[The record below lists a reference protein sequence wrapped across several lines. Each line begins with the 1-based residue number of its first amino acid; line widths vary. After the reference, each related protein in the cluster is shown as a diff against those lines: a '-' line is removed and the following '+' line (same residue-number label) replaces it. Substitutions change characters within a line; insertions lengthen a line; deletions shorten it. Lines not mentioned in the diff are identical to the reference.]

1 MNSIQEKE
9 FRRRQISF
17 VGLLSAITVI
27 LLGLHYYIYYYFA
40 ASVDL
45 KIPLWTVYAFHF
57 IVVLLIYSFINYRHT
72 SGKTDVFN
80 VFMILTSLENKVPD
94 VLNFFFPYFIYLG
107 LEVWTVTNFLKEKT
121 N

>member
-40 ASVDL
+40 ASIDL

-80 VFMILTSLENKVPD
+80 VFMILTFFGGGSNCTLYNLAISKARSSRGKSLECI
-94 VLNFFFPYFIYLG
+94 FGFREY
-107 LEVWTVTNFLKEKT
+107 
-121 N
+121 